1 MESEGSCRLWKAAHY
16 AKSIAKNPTFR
27 EKTIDLL
34 FIIQHDFVVTINKST
49 KEVNQLENL
58 TLQQLVTKTQE
69 SLAQVGASDY
79 YKSVFKTVTR
89 QLLLYAKDKEQGVS
103 VLSKRNGRGL
113 AGRISSMSKT
123 LLHSR
128 DWIFQ
133 QRFFPF

>member
-1 MESEGSCRLWKAAHY
+1 M
-16 AKSIAKNPTFR
+16 
-27 EKTIDLL
+27 
-34 FIIQHDFVVTINKST
+34 
-49 KEVNQLENL
+49 ENL